1 MPAHPTLVGNPWLSR
16 ENGLNDFD
24 IIKLSQKYNYNNK
37 VMAVITGRIAA
48 LRQTAGIKFT
58 RRPKIRFFAP
68 QGRFFAPIQVKL
80 GRADG
85 HVGPLGCAKFLLNRQ
100 RGVELRPP
108 NDSLDGF

>member
-1 MPAHPTLVGNPWLSR
+1 LEEFKPDLLPVCAVCRSTSLEEQAMPAHPTLVGNPWLSR

-58 RRPKIRFFAP
+58 RRPKICIFAP
-68 QGRFFAPIQVKL
+68 HGRLVAPIQVKF
-80 GRADG
+80 GT
-85 HVGPLGCAKFLLNRQ
+85 F
-100 RGVELRPP
+100 
-108 NDSLDGF
+108 